1 MTTEEINQGT
11 EGLTTETEGQTTEL
25 SQENEGGDEG
35 SAAAVSNQ
43 SALQS
48 PTPAESDASRLT
60 PEKIASKAKA
70 RKAATEAA
78 SKATTTET
86 PPAAAATTQAAPVV
100 PPAFAPNFKF
110 KVMDQEHEIPEK
122 FRELIKDAT
131 TEKEVR
137 EIFEK
142 AYGLDHQKP
151 KYEQLKTKHTEVERN
166 FNDVLGAVQDL
177 RSVYQQAV
185 STGNLLLL
193 DDFFDRLKIPDQVI
207 LQYALAKV
215 QYGELDPEARKAYDQ
230 QVFAQKRLLDLEKQN
245 QGYSQQAMSAATHAK
260 GALLDSCLARPD
272 IQAIAQAFESAPGR
286 KPGDFRKSVCEHGEY
301 VWFKTNGQMDL
312 SPEEAIQQVMQ
323 RFGVSAPQPG
333 SQQVSIPNT
342 AANPTTTAPQQGN
355 PAATTAA
362 PRPAAPV
369 IPNVAS
375 RAASPMKPRPKSI
388 ADLRKLGQAAST

>member
-1 MTTEEINQGT
+1 MTTEELTQGT
-11 EGLTTETEGQTTEL
+11 EGGASTETESQVTETTTTENDGGEVTQAAGVTQTP
-25 SQENEGGDEG
+25 SQI
-35 SAAAVSNQ
+35 
-43 SALQS
+43 
-48 PTPAESDASRLT
+48 ESDASRLT
-60 PEKIASKAKA
+60 PEKIANKAKA
-70 RKAATEAA
+70 RKAAAEAPQ
-78 SKATTTET
+78 KTTTTEETPAPPAPPAAVT
-86 PPAAAATTQAAPVV
+86 PPAFT
-100 PPAFAPNFKF
+100 PNFKF
-110 KVMDQEHEIPEK
+110 KVMDQEHEIPER

-142 AYGLDHQKP
+142 AFGLDHQKP
-151 KYEQLKTKHTEVERN
+151 KYEQLKVKHGEVERSLG
-166 FNDVLGAVQDL
+166 DVLGAVQDL

-185 STGNLLLL
+185 SSGNLLLL

-245 QGYSQQAMSAATHAK
+245 QGYSQQAMSAATNAK

-323 RFGVSAPQPG
+323 RFGVIVPQPG
-333 SQQVSIPNT
+333 GQPAIPNT
-342 AANPTTTAPQQGN
+342 AANPTTTAPQQGT

-362 PRPAAPV
+362 PRPAAPA
-369 IPNVAS
+369 IPNVVS
-375 RAASPMKPRPKSI
+375 RAASPMKPKPKSI
-388 ADLRKLGQAAST
+388 AELRKLGQAASG

>member
-1 MTTEEINQGT
+1 MTTEELTQGA
-11 EGLTTETEGQTTEL
+11 EGASTETESQVTETATTE
-25 SQENEGGDEG
+25 NDGGEH
-35 SAAAVSNQ
+35 
-43 SALQS
+43 
-48 PTPAESDASRLT
+48 TPAATGVTQAPSQIEGENSRLT

-70 RKAATEAA
+70 RKTAAEAQPKTPESEAA
-78 SKATTTET
+78 
-86 PPAAAATTQAAPVV
+86 PAATTQPPVV
-100 PPAFAPNFKF
+100 TSPAFTPNFKF

-122 FRELIKDAT
+122 FRELMKDAT

-272 IQAIAQAFESAPGR
+272 IQAIAQAFESTPGR

-323 RFGVSAPQPG
+323 RFGVIVPPPG
-333 SQQVSIPNT
+333 GQQAIPNT

-388 ADLRKLGQAAST
+388 AELRKLGQAAST

>member
-1 MTTEEINQGT
+1 MTTEELTQGT
-11 EGLTTETEGQTTEL
+11 EGATTTETASQVTETTT
-25 SQENEGGDEG
+25 ENEGAASAPATTIQAPTAIEG
-35 SAAAVSNQ
+35 
-43 SALQS
+43 
-48 PTPAESDASRLT
+48 EGSRLT

-70 RKAATEAA
+70 RKAAPETAQ
-78 SKATTTET
+78 KTTTTET
-86 PPAAAATTQAAPVV
+86 NPAASQAAAVV

-110 KVMDQEHEIPEK
+110 KVMDQEHEIPER

-151 KYEQLKTKHTEVERN
+151 KYEQLKTKHGEVERN

-272 IQAIAQAFESAPGR
+272 IQAIAQVFESAPGR

-312 SPEEAIQQVMQ
+312 SPEEAVQQVMQ
-323 RFGVSAPQPG
+323 RFGVSVPQPG

-342 AANPTTTAPQQGN
+342 AANPTNAAPQPGT
-355 PAATTAA
+355 AAANTTAA
-362 PRPAAPV
+362 SRPAAPV
-369 IPNVAS
+369 IPNVVS
-375 RAASPMKPRPKSI
+375 RAASPMKPKPRSI
-388 ADLRKLGQAAST
+388 ADLRKLGQAASS

>member
-1 MTTEEINQGT
+1 MTTEELTQGT
-11 EGLTTETEGQTTEL
+11 EGGASTETESQVTETTTTE
-25 SQENEGGDEG
+25 NDGGEVTQ
-35 SAAAVSNQ
+35 AAGVTQTSGQ
-43 SALQS
+43 I
-48 PTPAESDASRLT
+48 ESDASRLT

-70 RKAATEAA
+70 RKAGAETTP
-78 SKATTTET
+78 KATTTTET
-86 PPAAAATTQAAPVV
+86 NPAAPAQAAPVT
-100 PPAFAPNFKF
+100 PPAFTPNFKF
-110 KVMDQEHEIPEK
+110 KVMDQEHEIPER
-122 FRELIKDAT
+122 FRELMKDAT

-151 KYEQLKTKHTEVERN
+151 KYEQLKTKHSEVERN

-272 IQAIAQAFESAPGR
+272 IQALAQAFESAPGR
-286 KPGDFRKSVCEHGEY
+286 KPGDFRRSVCEHGEY
-301 VWFKTNGQMDL
+301 VWFKTNGQTDL
-312 SPEEAIQQVMQ
+312 SPEEAIQQVVQ
-323 RFGVSAPQPG
+323 RFGVILPQPG
-333 SQQVSIPNT
+333 GQPAIPNT
-342 AANPTTTAPQQGN
+342 AANPTTTTPQQGN

-369 IPNVAS
+369 IPNVVS

-388 ADLRKLGQAAST
+388 AELRKLGQAASS

>member
-1 MTTEEINQGT
+1 MTTEELTQGT
-11 EGLTTETEGQTTEL
+11 EGASTETESQVTETTTTENDGGEVTQAAGVTQTP
-25 SQENEGGDEG
+25 SQI
-35 SAAAVSNQ
+35 
-43 SALQS
+43 
-48 PTPAESDASRLT
+48 ESDASRLT

-70 RKAATEAA
+70 RKAAAEAPQT
-78 SKATTTET
+78 TTTET
-86 PPAAAATTQAAPVV
+86 PPPPTPPAAVT
-100 PPAFAPNFKF
+100 PPAFTPNFKF
-110 KVMDQEHEIPEK
+110 KVMDQEHEIPER

-142 AYGLDHQKP
+142 AFGLDHQKP
-151 KYEQLKTKHTEVERN
+151 KYEQLKTKHSEVERN

-185 STGNLLLL
+185 GTGNLLLL

-342 AANPTTTAPQQGN
+342 AANPTTTAPQQGM

-362 PRPAAPV
+362 PRPAAPA
-369 IPNVAS
+369 IPNVVS
-375 RAASPMKPRPKSI
+375 RAASPMKPKPKSI
-388 ADLRKLGQAAST
+388 AELRKLGQAASG

>member
-1 MTTEEINQGT
+1 MTTEELTQGAEGAST
-11 EGLTTETEGQTTEL
+11 EGQVTETTTTETDSGEGQSTAPGTTQAP
-25 SQENEGGDEG
+25 SQIEG
-35 SAAAVSNQ
+35 
-43 SALQS
+43 
-48 PTPAESDASRLT
+48 ESSRLT

-70 RKAATEAA
+70 RKNPAEAA
-78 SKATTTET
+78 PKTPGTESAPAANAQPPVVT
-86 PPAAAATTQAAPVV
+86 PPAFT
-100 PPAFAPNFKF
+100 PNFKF
-110 KVMDQEHEIPEK
+110 KVMDQEHEIPER
-122 FRELIKDAT
+122 FRELMKDAT

-151 KYEQLKTKHTEVERN
+151 KYEQLKTKYGEVERN

-185 STGNLLLL
+185 GTGNLLLL

-230 QVFAQKRLLDLEKQN
+230 QVTAQKRLLDLEKQN

-286 KPGDFRKSVCEHGEY
+286 KPGDFRKTVCEHGEY

-323 RFGVSAPQPG
+323 RFGVSVPQPG

-342 AANPTTTAPQQGN
+342 AANPTTTTPQQGN

-362 PRPAAPV
+362 PRPAAPPV
-369 IPNVAS
+369 IPNVVS
-375 RAASPMKPRPKSI
+375 RAASPMKPKPRSI

>member
-1 MTTEEINQGT
+1 MTTEELTQGS
-11 EGLTTETEGQTTEL
+11 EGATTTSETTSQALVPTT
-25 SQENEGGDEG
+25 ENEG
-35 SAAAVSNQ
+35 AAAAAARTIQ
-43 SALQS
+43 A
-48 PTPAESDASRLT
+48 PTTIESEGSRLT
-60 PEKIASKAKA
+60 PEKIANKAKA
-70 RKAATEAA
+70 RKAAPETTQ
-78 SKATTTET
+78 KTTTTET
-86 PPAAAATTQAAPVV
+86 NPASAQAAAVV

-185 STGNLLLL
+185 NTGNLLLL

-323 RFGVSAPQPG
+323 RFGVIVPPPG
-333 SQQVSIPNT
+333 GQQAIPNT
-342 AANPTTTAPQQGN
+342 AANPLSAAPQPGT
-355 PAATTAA
+355 AAANTTAA
-362 PRPAAPV
+362 SRPAAPV
-369 IPNVAS
+369 IPNVVS
-375 RAASPMKPRPKSI
+375 RAASPMKPKPRSI
-388 ADLRKLGQAAST
+388 ADLRKLGQAASS

>member
-1 MTTEEINQGT
+1 MTTEELTQGT
-11 EGLTTETEGQTTEL
+11 EGATTTETASQVTETTTENDGAA
-25 SQENEGGDEG
+25 SASASTMQAPTTIESEG
-35 SAAAVSNQ
+35 
-43 SALQS
+43 
-48 PTPAESDASRLT
+48 SRLT

-70 RKAATEAA
+70 RKAAPEAA
-78 SKATTTET
+78 PKTTTIET
-86 PPAAAATTQAAPVV
+86 NPAAAQAAAVV

-193 DDFFDRLKIPDQVI
+193 DDFFDRLKIPDQVV

-230 QVFAQKRLLDLEKQN
+230 QVSAQKRLLDLEKQN

-272 IQAIAQAFESAPGR
+272 IQAIAQAFESTPGR

-312 SPEEAIQQVMQ
+312 SPEDAIQQVMQ

-342 AANPTTTAPQQGN
+342 AANPMNAAPQPG
-355 PAATTAA
+355 TAA
-362 PRPAAPV
+362 SRPAAPV
-369 IPNVAS
+369 IPNVVS
-375 RAASPMKPRPKSI
+375 RAASPMKPKPRSI
-388 ADLRKLGQAAST
+388 ADLRKLGQAASS